1 MGLVGR
7 LEDLALPDILQIISL
22 TQKTGKLTL
31 TRREG
36 SGVIV
41 FKNGKIIYAAS
52 DSIRETLGNLLVCD
66 KLITEAIL
74 MSALEV
80 QHRSE
85 GGKRLGTILVE
96 KGYLRQDALEKIVR
110 RHAEAVMFEFLM
122 WRKGFF
128 KFDVAEIP
136 DGAEVEVD
144 AKDFLL
150 DEGLDADR
158 LRLEGLKRLEEH
170 KREPAAPD
178 ARPSEAPAGEATG
191 QSRSILALLKALLA
205 GVRAPNFA
213 SEVPPT
219 MMRLGAEVVERGV
232 LFRLTKAG
240 ICAVSQFGMETNGGG
255 NEDTVKKI
263 VIPLNQPSLLTEV
276 TSSRQTYRGQLQT
289 TAWNDFLI
297 KKLGGPA
304 PKEVIAVPLIVDGN
318 VAMIFYGDDGGKSRP
333 IGEVE
338 GLEVFMSQVGLAI
351 EKEDLAKKVES
362 LEQGGG
368 PAGRATARR

>member
-178 ARPSEAPAGEATG
+178 ARPSEAPAGEAAG

-368 PAGRATARR
+368 RRPGR